1 MHDLNPKNLHIN
13 GLFFYKIRKK
23 TIFVVLLGVIPII
36 KFFQKIQLHQ
46 VFSLKAPNTIRSFRK
61 SYK

>member
-23 TIFVVLLGVIPII
+23 TIFVVFLGVIPI
-36 KFFQKIQLHQ
+36 
-46 VFSLKAPNTIRSFRK
+46 N
-61 SYK
+61 